1 MMSRVLMTI
10 LLIAT
15 AATFTAC
22 GGAPVRAPGDSRAA
36 ARADARYP
44 GWSTDFAHHSVALNQ
59 FQDGGPPRDGIP
71 PIDHPRVATQRQG
84 DRFLDD
90 REPVIVVEQGAAARA
105 YPLQILV
112 WHEIVN
118 DRLAGRPI
126 AVTYC
131 PLCNSGVVFDRRVD
145 GRDLTFGTTGRLR
158 RSDLVMWDRQT
169 ESWWQQ
175 FSGEALVG
183 TLTGRRLRTL
193 ASQTLSWRDFKN
205 IYPRGT
211 VLSRDTGFVRDYG
224 RNPYEGYDADPNGK
238 PFALDGEPDRRLPP
252 KERVVL
258 IRGAGAA
265 TVVPFSRLERH
276 RVAAGR
282 VGAQLYVVLFKR
294 GVLSAL
300 DAGVITDSRDVGTA
314 AAFDPHV
321 GTRPLTFAPAGA
333 GLFADQQTG
342 STWDITGRAT
352 RGPLTGQRLRPLA
365 HDEQF
370 WFAVAAFLPA
380 ATIARP

>member
-1 MMSRVLMTI
+1 MILRALATVLLTATT
-10 LLIAT
+10 LLLA
-15 AATFTAC
+15 AC
-22 GGAPVRAPGDSRAA
+22 GGDTANSARGPRDAAQGA
-36 ARADARYP
+36 ARFP
-44 GWSTDFAHHSVALNQ
+44 GWSTDFARRSVGLGE
-59 FQDGGPPRDGIP
+59 FKEGGPPRDGIP
-71 PIDHPRVATQRQG
+71 PIDHPQVVTQRQG
-84 DRFLDD
+84 DRFLDE
-90 REPVIVVEQGAAARA
+90 REPVMVVEQGAAARA

-145 GRDLTFGTTGRLR
+145 GRDLTFGTTGKLR
-158 RSDLVMWDRQT
+158 HSDLVMWDRQT
-169 ESWWQQ
+169 QSWWQQ

-183 TLTGRRLRTL
+183 TLTGKRLRTL
-193 ASQTLSWRDFKN
+193 ANQTLSWQDFKH
-205 IYPRGT
+205 IYPHGT
-211 VLSRDTGFVRDYG
+211 ALSRDTGFVRDYG
-224 RNPYEGYDADPNGK
+224 RNPYEGYDADPNGQ
-238 PFALDGEPDRRLPP
+238 PFALDRAPDRRLPP

-258 IRGAGAA
+258 IRSARAA
-265 TVVPFSRLERH
+265 TVIPFSRLQRH

-282 VGAQLYVVLFKR
+282 VGSQPYVVLFKR

-314 AAFDPHV
+314 AAFDPHA
-321 GTRPLTFAPAGA
+321 GTRPLTFAPAAA
-333 GLFADQQTG
+333 GVFADQQTG
-342 STWDITGRAT
+342 SRWDIAGRAI
-352 RGPLTGQRLRPLA
+352 RGPLAGERLRPLE

-380 ATIARP
+380 ATIAGQ

>member
-1 MMSRVLMTI
+1 VNSASGPRD
-10 LLIAT
+10 
-15 AATFTAC
+15 AAQ
-22 GGAPVRAPGDSRAA
+22 GA
-36 ARADARYP
+36 ARFP
-44 GWSTDFAHHSVALNQ
+44 GWSTDFARRSVGLGE
-59 FQDGGPPRDGIP
+59 FKDGGPPRDGIP
-71 PIDHPRVATQRQG
+71 PIDHPRVVTQRQG
-84 DRFLDD
+84 DRFVDE
-90 REPVIVVEQGAAARA
+90 REPVMVVEQGAAARA

-118 DRLAGRPI
+118 DRLADRPI

-145 GRDLTFGTTGRLR
+145 GRHLTFGTTGKLR

-175 FSGEALVG
+175 FSGDALVG
-183 TLTGRRLRTL
+183 GLTGKRLRML
-193 ASQTLSWRDFKN
+193 ASQTLSWHDFEH

-211 VLSRDTGFVRDYG
+211 VLSRDTGFDRDYG
-224 RNPYEGYDADPNGK
+224 RNPYEGYDADPNGQ
-238 PFALDGEPDRRLPP
+238 PFALDGAPDRRLPP

-258 IRGAGAA
+258 IRSDRAA
-265 TVVPFSRLERH
+265 TAISFSRLQRH

-282 VGAQLYVVLFKR
+282 VGSQPYVVLFKR

-300 DAGVITDSRDVGTA
+300 DAAVITDSRDVGTA
-314 AAFDPHV
+314 AAFDPHA
-321 GTRPLTFAPAGA
+321 GTRSLTFAPAAA
-333 GLFADQQTG
+333 GVFVDQQTG
-342 STWDITGRAT
+342 STWDITGRAI
-352 RGPLTGQRLRPLA
+352 RGPLAGKRLRPLT

-380 ATIARP
+380 ATIAGQ